1 MVGKMF
7 HFKLRKLA
15 KIAKLE
21 ISLLSLSIL
30 FSNYMLNYILYV
42 PLNGN
47 ASKKKKKWGEIN
59 NTK

>member
-7 HFKLRKLA
+7 HFKLQNLA

-21 ISLLSLSIL
+21 IRLLSFSIL
-30 FSNYMLNYILYV
+30 LSNSMLNYILYV

-47 ASKKKKKWGEIN
+47 AS
-59 NTK
+59 